1 MSALITQCLGDTVQT
16 GTRKVDPARKFKCT
30 TAARETSTEPENLE
44 LVHPK
49 GKERKFGKE
58 RKGKER
64 RKREKRMNIVNNISV
79 LLSYYMSDGIMNTKT
94 QLN

>member
-49 GKERKFGKE
+49 GKER
-58 RKGKER
+58 

-79 LLSYYMSDGIMNTKT
+79 LLSYYMSDGIINTKT